1 MSHIQLQ
8 FGINLNLQSNYKPE
22 VLFSQLPYLAHL
34 DNSIFKNKIEY
45 ALNDNKVIQKFKNW
59 QRVIF
64 K

>member
-8 FGINLNLQSNYKPE
+8 YGINLNLQSSYKPE
-22 VLFSQLPYLAHL
+22 VLFSQLPYLVHL

-59 QRVIF
+59 QRVIL

>member
-8 FGINLNLQSNYKPE
+8 YGINLNLQSNYKPE
-22 VLFSQLPYLAHL
+22 VLFPQLPYLVHL

-59 QRVIF
+59 QRVIL